1 MFYLSQ
7 TTAEESPF
15 WTSGRVDAALGRS
28 PFSQFNPDPPI
39 PVWGSGL
46 IRSPPVGQ
54 LPLMTRTTAGSLAAL
69 QPFKVVK
76 EEMKSPS
83 SGPRSSS
90 VAYQNWCHFCPGSC
104 QGACFWHQAGV
115 TFSSAEWAWLTQW
128 MVGIYNWLRQQE
140 MMKIGPTHHK
150 RCAQSKASVTKDGS
164 PTACSQWAEFCTWV
178 CCMKCWSWD
187 TFLCSCKVFLTA
199 LRFARLIFL
208 HAYCVLG
215 GGMFLPE
222 AKEAN
227 RIRYEPMK
235 STKDKIIYQLHED
248 RLLES
253 RKLMLKSSF
262 DTLVTLLLPATL
274 MQAACGPVSL
284 I

>member
-1 MFYLSQ
+1 MWSRELTLLWNTIRTEPLGQKWRDNPNSDPSVWVPIHCVVVAVGKKLLFLGFFLMFHLSQ
-7 TTAEESPF
+7 TTAAESPF
-15 WTSGRVDAALGRS
+15 WTSGRVDTALGRS
-28 PFSQFNPDPPI
+28 PFSQFNPDPPLS
-39 PVWGSGL
+39 VWGSGL
-46 IRSPPVGQ
+46 IRSPPPGQ
-54 LPLMTRTTAGSLAAL
+54 LPLMTHTTVGSLAAL

-128 MVGIYNWLRQQE
+128 MVGMYSWLRQQE
-140 MMKIGPTHHK
+140 MMKIGPTYHE

-187 TFLCSCKVFLTA
+187 TFLCSCKVF
-199 LRFARLIFL
+199 
-208 HAYCVLG
+208 
-215 GGMFLPE
+215 
-222 AKEAN
+222 
-227 RIRYEPMK
+227 
-235 STKDKIIYQLHED
+235 
-248 RLLES
+248 
-253 RKLMLKSSF
+253 
-262 DTLVTLLLPATL
+262 
-274 MQAACGPVSL
+274 
-284 I
+284 